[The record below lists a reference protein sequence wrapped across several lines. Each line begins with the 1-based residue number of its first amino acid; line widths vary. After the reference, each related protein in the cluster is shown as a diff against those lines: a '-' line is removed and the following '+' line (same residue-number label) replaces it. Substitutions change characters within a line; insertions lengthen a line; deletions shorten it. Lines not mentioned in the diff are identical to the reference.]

1 MGAIEACE
9 AAGIKEA
16 DVDFGCAVA
25 VVNAVAASDGAV
37 EVAGGE
43 QEEAAGFEE
52 TGEERDGGGG
62 VGQMLNDLDHADHI
76 VGRGRLAGDFVEV
89 EDAEAVGG
97 FQECGVGTDVVAG
110 ELERAAG
117 EGAAF
122 AEKFEEA
129 AGAATEVE
137 PVQGSGGGGRRREG
151 ERGRGGDGEVGF
163 GEAGEVG
170 EFEGAVGAAVV
181 AVFCFVV
188 DKGVG
193 ALAAVVGVVVDF
205 ETGKR
210 FDEEQFAI
218 AAGVKGELL
227 ADKLA
232 GFFSAEREL
241 GGAAGAAR
249 GGGGGH
255 PRWAVPP
262 LTRRAT
268 GGRRRAIQRE
278 RSRRTAPVAQ
288 RARLRGQ
295 FLGT

>member
-1 MGAIEACE
+1 MKLPARAGLHGAGHRGDAVEGVDQADEGRELQSKVREGAEDAAVAEAFDDFEHDGAGVANGERLESVGAIEACE

-16 DVDFGCAVA
+16 DVDFGCAVT
-25 VVNAVAASDGAV
+25 VVNAVAASDRAV

-137 PVQGSGGGGRRREG
+137 PVQGSGGGGRRSRP
-151 ERGRGGDGEVGF
+151 GRS
-163 GEAGEVG
+163 
-170 EFEGAVGAAVV
+170 AVA
-181 AVFCFVV
+181 
-188 DKGVG
+188 
-193 ALAAVVGVVVDF
+193 
-205 ETGKR
+205 
-210 FDEEQFAI
+210 
-218 AAGVKGELL
+218 
-227 ADKLA
+227 
-232 GFFSAEREL
+232 
-241 GGAAGAAR
+241 
-249 GGGGGH
+249 
-255 PRWAVPP
+255 
-262 LTRRAT
+262 
-268 GGRRRAIQRE
+268 
-278 RSRRTAPVAQ
+278 
-288 RARLRGQ
+288 
-295 FLGT
+295 